1 MYASCLYCSVRN
13 PLFTPFHAFSAT
25 IASKEVTRHAHRR
38 PRNGKWE
45 REIDTDIGLV
55 ALIFLSCL
63 HLSAACNQENLSRAR
78 DVELVAYR
86 AEMTSTKGFKVTD
99 ADRKSRVGIAA
110 KTLDDLKR
118 KTIEKFKLKLSPDEI
133 FFQTQ
138 DGTLVENDEYFQTL
152 HAQTLLVWVK
162 KGETA
167 LTDAEMLYKTIRE
180 VNDEY
185 LTAGEKV
192 QEFFTEKMKSKVFK
206 LAEVLRGIDGDKAK
220 HSLKCDHP
228 EWFEGLD
235 TNAKTKEDYMFRRA
249 QDRIRTYYYKSRE
262 ELLKDAS
269 IPKQRLNDL
278 VLELHNRLKLSK
290 FNGCYFDRSD
300 KKSLCDKGGEFT
312 CQGRWDKE
320 VCLYSPKHKIN
331 PYASREGRI
340 VFQTWNLDHV
350 VERSRSVLP
359 EVGRALKEAERTI
372 TKGGGE
378 AALDVKAIYS
388 DLFTV
393 GNLKFVH
400 IVCHDKGA
408 HSKKKAGPYLL
419 Y

>member
-1 MYASCLYCSVRN
+1 
-13 PLFTPFHAFSAT
+13 
-25 IASKEVTRHAHRR
+25 
-38 PRNGKWE
+38 
-45 REIDTDIGLV
+45 
-55 ALIFLSCL
+55 
-63 HLSAACNQENLSRAR
+63 
-78 DVELVAYR
+78 
-86 AEMTSTKGFKVTD
+86 MTSTKGFKVTD

-118 KTIEKFKLKLSPDEI
+118 KTIEKFKLKQSPDEI

-228 EWFEGLD
+228 EWFEGESIPNTSHHDFHVNQSRTRVARFWLPSCNPTGSSARLRGVASAWSSPPHTLQCYAHPGLD